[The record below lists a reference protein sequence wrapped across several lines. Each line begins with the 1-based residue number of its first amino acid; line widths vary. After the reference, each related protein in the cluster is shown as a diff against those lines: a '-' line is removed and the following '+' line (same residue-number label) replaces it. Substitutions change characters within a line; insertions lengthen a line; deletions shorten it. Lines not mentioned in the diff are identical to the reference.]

1 MHLFIEEL
9 KLVLLASYSSGPSI
23 SRGLDSEIPAN
34 LHHFGEMMTSTLDGA
49 VLLLIGKKDLSKSTT
64 LETTEV

>member
-9 KLVLLASYSSGPSI
+9 KLVLLASYSSGPST

-34 LHHFGEMMTSTLDGA
+34 LHHFGEMMTSTLDGGCSF
-49 VLLLIGKKDLSKSTT
+49 VNWEKGLVQVNHS
-64 LETTEV
+64 